1 MPEWVIYVM
10 LAAVGV
16 AGLILVLKSRN
27 DDEMAE
33 YPSEQAFIELNIRQ
47 IDANKEVAL
56 AKVAAEHEE
65 EMTKIAR
72 GVYDGI
78 KINSETEDDNSET
91 AYTWTVTRVEDEH
104 GSD

>member
-1 MPEWVIYVM
+1 MPEWVTYLILV
-10 LAAVGV
+10 AVGA

-27 DDEMAE
+27 DDEMAK
-33 YPSEQAFIELNIRQ
+33 YPSEQAFIEVNIRQ

-56 AKVAAEHEE
+56 AKIAAEHEE

-78 KINSETEDDNSET
+78 EMESETEDISRNRPGD
-91 AYTWTVTRVEDEH
+91 
-104 GSD
+104 G